1 MTQEIIN
8 IGAQPN
14 DGEGDPLR
22 TAFQKINNNFS
33 QLYSTGFF
41 TSNAETVGN
50 TAQVIFETPSNVFTQ
65 GTFQINSQNV
75 DNMDSQNITLN
86 ASILNDGSGV
96 KWNGHST
103 IFNGNY
109 LTQYNMDLVDSNVR
123 ILVTPLTDNSATLFH
138 FISSQI
144 TWTGETIPGLNILL
158 NGYTDIVMET
168 ENDLDLQTESDII
181 I

>member
-1 MTQEIIN
+1 
-8 IGAQPN
+8 
-14 DGEGDPLR
+14 
-22 TAFQKINNNFS
+22 
-33 QLYSTGFF
+33 
-41 TSNAETVGN
+41 
-50 TAQVIFETPSNVFTQ
+50 
-65 GTFQINSQNV
+65 
-75 DNMDSQNITLN
+75 
-86 ASILNDGSGV
+86 
-96 KWNGHST
+96 
-103 IFNGNY
+103 
-109 LTQYNMDLVDSNVR
+109 MDLVDSNVR